1 MLDITQM
8 ASVGAFN
15 DMMTQFLTELY
26 KTTEDNSIKK
36 FILSFELLKQSN
48 PRKCVDGFMKG
59 IQPYADKMS
68 QRDDSFFDDIQN
80 IEFLKDLN
88 IAKYWNDKLSTNTK
102 NAIWQYLQTLYMLG
116 TTITAIPQETL
127 SMIESIAKDCAD
139 KIENGDGNLDQEAM
153 MKTLSNMLGGMMK
166 K

>member
-1 MLDITQM
+1 M

-15 DMMTQFLTELY
+15 DMMGQFLTELH
-26 KTTEDNSIKK
+26 KATDDKSIKK
-36 FILSFELLKQSN
+36 FIVSFELLKQTN

-68 QRDDSFFDDIQN
+68 QRDESFFQDIQN

-88 IAKYWNDKLSTNTK
+88 IAEYWNDKLSENTK
-102 NAIWQYLQTLYMLG
+102 NAIWRYLQTLYMLG
-116 TTITAIPQETL
+116 TTISAIPQETL
-127 SMIESIAKDCAD
+127 SMIENIAKDCAE
-139 KIENGDGNLDQEAM
+139 KIENGDENINQEAM

>member
-1 MLDITQM
+1 M

-15 DMMTQFLTELY
+15 DMMGQFLTELH
-26 KTTEDNSIKK
+26 KATDDKSIKK
-36 FILSFELLKQSN
+36 FIVSFELLKQTN

-68 QRDDSFFDDIQN
+68 QRDESFFQDIQN

-88 IAKYWNDKLSTNTK
+88 IAEYWNDKLSGNTK

-116 TTITAIPQETL
+116 TTISAIPQETL
-127 SMIESIAKDCAD
+127 TMIENIAKDCAE
-139 KIENGDGNLDQEAM
+139 KIENGDENINQEAM
-153 MKTLSNMLGGMMK
+153 MNTLSNMLGGMMK